1 MNMIENDVFT
11 AVATKLRSELGAENI
26 FITGEYTPTPPKFP
40 CVFLY
45 EMDNMNIGFDGCN
58 EEIVTGVTYSVEVY
72 SNLQNGKKA
81 EAKNIMRIV
90 DGVMTPLGFTRQ
102 SMQQIPNLS
111 DATIFRLNARYS
123 ASVINNVIYR
133 R

>member
-11 AVATKLRSELGAENI
+11 LVADKLRTVYGAENI
-26 FITGEYTPTPPKFP
+26 YVTGEYTPTPPKFP

-45 EMDNMNIGFDGCN
+45 EADNFNAGFDGCN
-58 EEIVTGVTYSVEVY
+58 TEVVTGVMYQVEVY
-72 SNLQNGKKA
+72 TNDLNGKKTL
-81 EAKNIMRIV
+81 AKEIMQNV
-90 DGVMTPLGFTRQ
+90 DSVMTPLGFTRQ
-102 SMQQIPNLS
+102 NMQQIPNLS